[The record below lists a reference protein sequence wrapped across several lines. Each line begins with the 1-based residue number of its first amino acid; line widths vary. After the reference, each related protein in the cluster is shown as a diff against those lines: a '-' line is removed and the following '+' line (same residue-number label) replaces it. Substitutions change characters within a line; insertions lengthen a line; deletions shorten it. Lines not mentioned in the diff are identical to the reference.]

1 MLDDSK
7 ARGAVISRDEK
18 ISLLINEEDHVR
30 IQCIFPGMQLERA
43 RQLCG
48 KIDNLLEQKLD
59 FAFSKD
65 FGYLTCCPTNVGTGM
80 RASAMLHL
88 PALSM
93 TGYIRKILEACTKLG
108 IAVRGIYGEHSEASG
123 DMFQIS
129 NQVTLGQNEDETI
142 SNIKNVA
149 SQIIDQERALRKSLY
164 EQNPSRFE
172 DRVCRSYGVLKN
184 ARILTSEESCKLI
197 SDVRLGMYVGI
208 IKDIGIT
215 TLDKLMILVQ
225 PASLQKHSG
234 RLLDADDRDVKRAEL
249 VRKILAQ
256 GG

>member
-1 MLDDSK
+1 
-7 ARGAVISRDEK
+7 
-18 ISLLINEEDHVR
+18 
-30 IQCIFPGMQLERA
+30 
-43 RQLCG
+43 
-48 KIDNLLEQKLD
+48 
-59 FAFSKD
+59 
-65 FGYLTCCPTNVGTGM
+65 M